1 MSCPDPRPL
10 EQEIR
15 SKLSVAKRGG
25 GYIYHCDHSIPKNV
39 SFQQYLRVL
48 ALVRQHGRFDGP
60 EGEPPGEGTGPTIPV
75 PHRDSCRPGAL
86 TGRA

>member
-1 MSCPDPRPL
+1 MKEAWHGKLTFMGGIDTCLMSCPDPRPL

-48 ALVRQHGRFDGP
+48 ALVRQHGRFDGAK
-60 EGEPPGEGTGPTIPV
+60 
-75 PHRDSCRPGAL
+75 S
-86 TGRA
+86 RAS